1 MEHHALEKLNQAG
14 DKMTSSTDVI
24 QPREVRWWKKRKFT
38 EAFIALLFVLPALI
52 NFALFRYYPMIWS
65 FRASLW
71 DYSLLGGFK
80 EYVGFDNYTRL
91 FQDKYFWSSM
101 LVTIKFFLMY
111 VPSVVGLALAL
122 AVFANQKKPGMGAIR
137 AIIYIPVVTSF
148 VVVSIIW
155 GMLLNKDVGLIN
167 GIIQSLGLTRIS
179 FLVSKTNA
187 LPTIAMISV
196 WKNVGYS
203 VIILV
208 AGLKGIDP
216 SFYEAAIVDGANSW
230 QRFWKITIPMIRRQL
245 MFVVVWAT
253 LGAFQVFIPVAT
265 LTQGGPNRT
274 TNVIVYYIY
283 SKAFQFSEMG
293 YASAMSVIL
302 LIFMLLFSVVQMRLF
317 RRDY

>member
-1 MEHHALEKLNQAG
+1 M
-14 DKMTSSTDVI
+14 
-24 QPREVRWWKKRKFT
+24 
-38 EAFIALLFVLPALI
+38 FVTL
-52 NFALFRYYPMIWS
+52 
-65 FRASLW
+65 
-71 DYSLLGGFK
+71 
-80 EYVGFDNYTRL
+80 
-91 FQDKYFWSSM
+91 
-101 LVTIKFFLMY
+101 KFFLMY

-122 AVFANQKKPGMGAIR
+122 AVFSNQKKTGMGAIR

-167 GIIQSLGLTRIS
+167 SILQTLGLSRVS

-230 QRFWKITIPMIRRQL
+230 QRFWKITIPMISRQL
-245 MFVVVWAT
+245 MFVVVWAS

-265 LTQGGPNRT
+265 LTAGGPNRT

-293 YASAMSVIL
+293 YASALSVVL
-302 LIFMLLFSVVQMRLF
+302 LFFMLLISIIQMRMF
-317 RRDY
+317 KRDY